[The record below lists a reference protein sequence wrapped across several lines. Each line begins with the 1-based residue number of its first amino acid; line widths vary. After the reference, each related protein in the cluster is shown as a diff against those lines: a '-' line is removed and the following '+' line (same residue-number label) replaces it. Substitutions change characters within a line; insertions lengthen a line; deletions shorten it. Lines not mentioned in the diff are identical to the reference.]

1 MIDQIYQQNL
11 ENPSPEQYPAQG
23 SVNQNFTV
31 STENITSPEGDPVQI
46 SENITSP
53 EGDPVQISEKY
64 TECVSVSDT
73 DNDTD
78 IANARTFIA
87 DVVACTLTGFM
98 GYVIGVVHHARSV
111 YRTKNRRW

>member
-31 STENITSPEGDPVQI
+31 ST
-46 SENITSP
+46 ENITSP